1 VLTHSGK
8 GNRRG
13 CPYQST
19 PINRNAFTFSAM
31 CTTIGQQWSI
41 NLDYPVYAI
50 TVECH
55 PERSEGSSSSRHA
68 VEEMNR

>member
-1 VLTHSGK
+1 LSQTTTDGSGK
-8 GNRRG
+8 SRDLPRKTTVG
-13 CPYQST
+13 
-19 PINRNAFTFSAM
+19 AM
-31 CTTIGQQWSI
+31 RTTIGQQWSI